1 MIRFIA
7 PLLVLLIASNA
18 ARADTDECFAHAAQR
33 RHLNVNLLRAIA
45 RVESNYRPYVTNTKT
60 YAIGEMQIM
69 PFHLNWLKKYGI
81 YERDLYDACTNINVG
96 AFLLSDFVRMYGNTW
111 RAVGA
116 YVAGM
121 AADKEQA
128 RIGYAQLVQQA
139 YDRITNPAPTKSATA
154 RVSRGAV
161 RVEPE
166 RPTMVVQQ

>member
-1 MIRFIA
+1 
-7 PLLVLLIASNA
+7 
-18 ARADTDECFAHAAQR
+18 
-33 RHLNVNLLRAIA
+33 
-45 RVESNYRPYVTNTKT
+45 
-60 YAIGEMQIM
+60 M

-116 YVAGM
+116 YGAGM